1 MSDDA
6 LSAIRDAGGT
16 LPCPP
21 LEEEGRKNENCYGWL
36 GAQTWVNHYRYLK
49 SMKEKI
55 CSTPWSEKMKTLLQ
69 PSALVLTALLTGC
82 ATVQYT
88 PLAEVEQ
95 DQVEQLRE
103 NAYRVEYRVSPF
115 TPQEQLDI
123 YLRRRCAELTL
134 REGYDYFHLGQ
145 RFDVL
150 MLSRRTSMTVT
161 MFKGEK
167 PAGSVDLFDARAVL
181 SEQP

>member
-1 MSDDA
+1 MNDCGWSGPQVDVTRHER
-6 LSAIRDAGGT
+6 L
-16 LPCPP
+16 
-21 LEEEGRKNENCYGWL
+21 KNM
-36 GAQTWVNHYRYLK
+36 R
-49 SMKEKI
+49 EKI
-55 CSTPWSEKMKTLLQ
+55 CGTPWSEKMKTLLQ
-69 PSALVLTALLTGC
+69 SCALVLTALLTGC
-82 ATVQYT
+82 ATGQYT
-88 PLAEVEQ
+88 PLSEAEN

-167 PAGSVDLFDARAVL
+167 PTGSLDLYDAKTVL
-181 SEQP
+181 SEHP